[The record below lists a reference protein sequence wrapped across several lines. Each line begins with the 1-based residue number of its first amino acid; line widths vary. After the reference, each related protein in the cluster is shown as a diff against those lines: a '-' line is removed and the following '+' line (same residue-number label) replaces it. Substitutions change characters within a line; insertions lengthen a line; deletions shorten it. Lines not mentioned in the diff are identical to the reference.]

1 MRIFE
6 QSASRRVPAIRV
18 INLVDILFI
27 LLIFFIATTTFRSE
41 QVAAVKVALPVAKT
55 AEELGKTK
63 VARLLVTVAPDE
75 TVYLDNRPIDVASLT
90 EPLSCAV
97 HASRILNPYVSEDV
111 VVLGAGVMG
120 LMNVVAL
127 KRRGARVIVS
137 EIDAGRLAKAKAMG
151 ADELIDASKEDPI
164 ARVKDLTE
172 GRGTEA
178 VICAFGGGSANEQAL
193 AMLSEK
199 GRMVLFAG
207 AYPEAPLTLA
217 PNKMHDHERQVIGVV
232 SGDKQDFYIASRL
245 IRYHQV
251 DLSPLIQATYPLT
264 QLGEALD
271 ASLKPGSYRIIVE
284 P

>member
-1 MRIFE
+1 
-6 QSASRRVPAIRV
+6 
-18 INLVDILFI
+18 
-27 LLIFFIATTTFRSE
+27 
-41 QVAAVKVALPVAKT
+41 
-55 AEELGKTK
+55 
-63 VARLLVTVAPDE
+63 
-75 TVYLDNRPIDVASLT
+75 
-90 EPLSCAV
+90 
-97 HASRILNPYVSEDV
+97 
-111 VVLGAGVMG
+111 
-120 LMNVVAL
+120 L

-164 ARVKDLTE
+164 ARVKELTE

-178 VICAFGGGSANEQAL
+178 VICAFGGGTANEQAL

-245 IRYHQV
+245 IRHHLV

-271 ASLKPGSYRIIVE
+271 ASLKPGSYRVIVE